1 MKLDTGERDVW
12 RYEVDQ
18 AMVDAYAEVS
28 GDRNPLHIDP
38 KFAATTPYGKPIAHG
53 FMTLAWLS
61 DALTRAFDDGWQLAG
76 ELDVKFVAPVFPG
89 DTVEVSVEVTQVT
102 PDGRGACAV
111 ACRVG
116 ERTVLAGTAST
127 RAGRDDGQA

>member
-1 MKLDTGERDVW
+1 MKLNTGERQVW
-12 RYEVDQ
+12 RYQVDQ

-38 KFAATTPYGKPIAHG
+38 KFAATTAFGKPIAHG

-61 DALTRAFDDGWQLAG
+61 DALTRAFDDGWQAAG

-89 DTVEVSVEVTQVT
+89 DTVEIAIAVEQVSA
-102 PDGRGACAV
+102 DGRGECAV
-111 ACRVG
+111 ECRVG

-127 RAGRDDGQA
+127 KAGRDDVQA